1 MAYFRLVL
9 EAAGMPSLQWGF
21 MTLEKWLAV
30 LTTVVFAYIN
40 FRTLLRR
47 SAGAARTRGR
57 PIAEW

>member
-1 MAYFRLVL
+1 
-9 EAAGMPSLQWGF
+9 MPSLQWGF

-40 FRTLLRR
+40 FRTLQRR